1 MRSLFDLLIILILEM
16 SLKSKTETRN
26 LLLLK
31 YEVTD
36 ALAAQD
42 KMKRG
47 SRLTYFPPDKDYSP

>member
-1 MRSLFDLLIILILEM
+1 MRPLFHLLIILNLEM

-42 KMKRG
+42 KMKR
-47 SRLTYFPPDKDYSP
+47 F